1 MLLHQQILSL
11 FALLTLVSSSALTIV
26 LKPEEE
32 SCYYI
37 LTQKAKT
44 SVGYYF
50 AVQSGGDFDIDYT
63 IKSPQGKIISS
74 EERQRQ
80 GDWAFNAEEI
90 GEYEFCFSN
99 LFSKVSEKVVDFEIH
114 LESDFRAELPNTG
127 TQHVEVEG
135 IINSVEH
142 IETTLNSVSKTL
154 QYYRTRNN
162 RNQFTVKS
170 TESRIFYFSIYEVI
184 LIVGMAIAQVY
195 LVQYLFTGSRK
206 TLV

>member
-1 MLLHQQILSL
+1 MLKSLITFLALS
-11 FALLTLVSSSALTIV
+11 ALAAASALTIV
-26 LKPEEE
+26 LKAEEQ

-37 LTQKAKT
+37 FTEKPKA

-63 IKSPQGKIISS
+63 IKGPDGKIIVH
-74 EERQRQ
+74 EEKHRQ
-80 GDWAFNAEEI
+80 GDYVFNAETV

-99 LFSKVSEKVVDFEIH
+99 QFSKMSEKVVDFEIH
-114 LESDFRAELPNTG
+114 LETDFRAELPNTG

-135 IINSVEH
+135 IINSVGN
-142 IETTLNSVSKTL
+142 IENKLNGISKTL

-162 RNQFTVKS
+162 RNQYTVKS
-170 TESRIFYFSIYEVI
+170 TEKRILYFSIYEVA
-184 LIVGMAIAQVY
+184 LIVGMALLQVY
-195 LVQYLFTGSRK
+195 VVQYFFTGSRK